1 MAYEPTYPG
10 ESITPEWLFTELQR
24 VASEMPKP
32 SVLQLDVLTIEPERP
47 QDGMLA
53 FADGTSWNPGAG
65 RGTYERRSGAW
76 VKL

>member
-53 FADGTSWNPGAG
+53 FADGTTWNPGAG